1 MKQLATFIFPS
12 LLTLTCQAQTMTLA
26 ECVNLGI
33 AHNLQ
38 LSNARLGIEKG
49 RLGVTQNRARL
60 LPVIQGV
67 AQFTDY
73 LKNPVNVT
81 TGTLLDK
88 DFSDDPTWQKIK
100 SMKYQSNAGI
110 LLNVP
115 LFNQTI
121 LSSIDVAKI
130 VESIQG
136 LSFEKAKEELTL
148 QIGKVYYMAQTSK
161 EQLRLTDKNLE
172 RMKELC
178 EITEALFHQGVV
190 MEVDLNR
197 VRINRQMLET
207 ERAMQNTLHE
217 QQLNMLRYLL
227 DLPLDTNLEVAPM
240 EGTFSPLGMTS
251 SSKETNSSSLDA
263 LFTPMQV
270 EGVSSQLPELQLAE
284 RKLQLIDQQIK
295 TVKAGYLPTL
305 SLTGYVG
312 GLGYNEKFHQ
322 FTDHWFGNSY
332 LGLSLRVP
340 IFEAN
345 AKHLK
350 IRQYRY
356 DAQQAQN
363 NYELLRKQ
371 IDRSYADAVLQM
383 NRNMEIV
390 KTQNE
395 CRKQAEEVYQI
406 AEVQYKEG
414 VSSMTALLQDDMQ
427 LRSAQSSCIQAV
439 CQCKLAQLDLLRLS
453 GRLGELGK

>member
-1 MKQLATFIFPS
+1 MKYLATFIFSSLVTMTCQAQAMPS
-12 LLTLTCQAQTMTLA
+12 QSEAVPSQSEAVASQAQTMTLA
-26 ECVNLGI
+26 ECVNMGI

-38 LSNARLGIEKG
+38 LTNACIGIEKG
-49 RLGVTQNRARL
+49 RLGITQNRSRL
-60 LPVIQGV
+60 LPTIQGV
-67 AQFTDY
+67 AQFTGY
-73 LKNPVNVT
+73 LMNPVNVT
-81 TGTLLDK
+81 TGTLLDN
-88 DFSDDPTWQKIK
+88 DFADDPTWQKIK
-100 SMKYQSNAGI
+100 SMKYQSNAGV

-115 LFNQTI
+115 LYNQTI
-121 LSSIDVAKI
+121 LSSIDVAKT

-136 LSFEKAKEELTL
+136 LSYEKAREELTL

-161 EQLRLTDKNLE
+161 EQLRLTDQNLT
-172 RMKELC
+172 RMEELC
-178 EITEALFHQGVV
+178 LITDALYRQGVV

-197 VRINRQMLET
+197 VRINYELLQT

-217 QQLNMLRYLL
+217 QQLNMLRYLM
-227 DLPLDTNLEVAPM
+227 DLSVDTNLEVTSMESTFTPMPM
-240 EGTFSPLGMTS
+240 EG
-251 SSKETNSSSLDA
+251 
-263 LFTPMQV
+263 
-270 EGVSSQLPELQLAE
+270 VSDLLPELQLAE
-284 RKLQLIDQQIK
+284 KKRQLIDQQIK

-312 GLGYNEKFHQ
+312 GLGYNEKIHQ

-332 LGLSLRVP
+332 IGVSLRVP

-345 AKHLK
+345 SKHLK

-363 NYELLRKQ
+363 NLDLLRKQ
-371 IDRSYADAVLQM
+371 IDRSYADAVLQL

-414 VSSMTALLQDDMQ
+414 VTSMTALLQDDMQ

-439 CQCKLAQLDLLRLS
+439 CQCKLAQLELLKLS
-453 GRLGELGK
+453 GKLGELNK